1 MTGFQNSKTDDEF
14 ADEILGE
21 LKKRVL
27 ILITSST
34 VVVAVAFGVSF
45 YFAFIATGSAMSRQ
59 APELLPIVSKLKDLL
74 LFNTFGV
81 IGIIL
86 LSLYIFNRI
95 TTSKYFDT
103 LIQIRRKMK
112 EIAHG
117 PLPSKSDLN
126 TKGPFGETES
136 SFRFMLSKIEEKEA
150 RELEKLEEINGYLE
164 SEDYINL
171 ETSINNLI
179 NRKRNYLSGRKE
191 AEKIQGK
198 VSSNSSD
205 RVFLQR

>member
-1 MTGFQNSKTDDEF
+1 MTGYQSSKSDKEF
-14 ADEILGE
+14 ADETVGE

-27 ILITSST
+27 LLITSST

-45 YFAFIATGSAMSRQ
+45 YFAFIATGSAMARQ
-59 APELLPIVSKLKDLL
+59 VPELLPIVSKLKNLL

-95 TTSKYFDT
+95 TMARFFNT
-103 LIQIRRKMK
+103 LILIRRKMT
-112 EIAHG
+112 EIADG

-126 TKGPFGETES
+126 TKGPFRGTES
-136 SFRFMLSKIEEKEA
+136 SFRSMLSKIEERESG
-150 RELEKLEEINGYLE
+150 ELEKLEEINGYLE
-164 SEDYINL
+164 SKDYINL

-179 NRKRNYLSGRKE
+179 NRKRNYLRGKKEVKRK
-191 AEKIQGK
+191 QGGA
-198 VSSNSSD
+198 S
-205 RVFLQR
+205 